1 MTSAGP
7 GPPGTAHR
15 RNADG
20 ARAGL
25 GSGKPVLYIE
35 SMSSFRNAEV
45 RPPAV
50 ASLFYPGDA
59 RALAEEVSSY
69 LDQTEETPL
78 APGFPKAVIVP
89 HAGFIYSGPVAAS
102 AYDLLR
108 PARGIVTRVVILGPC
123 HRVPV
128 HGLALPRAKAFDTPL
143 GRIPLDEEAIA
154 SIRGLP
160 QVVESAATH
169 AEEHALEVQLPF
181 LQRVLG
187 GFSLVPLVVGD
198 AAPEK
203 VADAL
208 ERIWGGTETLIVI
221 SSDLS
226 HYHSYESARRIDGAT
241 VRAILGFDAGISHE
255 QACGATPVAGM
266 LIAAKR
272 KGLGA
277 QLLDCRNSGDTA
289 GDKTRVVGY
298 ASFALA
304 SEGPRYGAEH
314 GRKLLQ
320 IARQSISAALG
331 ARGEPGAAEESWL
344 RESRASFVTLMLGD
358 ELRGCV
364 GALEAQ
370 RPLAQDVAEN
380 ARAAAF
386 EDARFKP
393 LTPDEFGRIDI
404 EVSLLSTPKR
414 LAFEHHAELIG
425 RLRPGVDGIILEQDE
440 EGKRATFLPQVWEG
454 LPDPEQFIAQLRHK
468 AGIAQNTDIR
478 RCRVKR
484 YTVLKWREA
493 ELPR

>member
-1 MTSAGP
+1 M
-7 GPPGTAHR
+7 
-15 RNADG
+15 
-20 ARAGL
+20 
-25 GSGKPVLYIE
+25 LYIE
-35 SMSSFRNAEV
+35 GMSFFRNPEV

-69 LDQTEETPL
+69 LDRTQEAPL
-78 APGFPKAVIVP
+78 APGFPKALIVP

-102 AYDLLR
+102 AYDRLR
-108 PARGIVTRVVILGPC
+108 PARGIVRRVVILGPC

-143 GRIPLDEEAIA
+143 GRIPLDEETLA
-154 SIRGLP
+154 SIRSMP

-187 GFSLVPLVVGD
+187 EFSLVPLVVGD

-203 VADAL
+203 VADVL
-208 ERIWGGTETLIVI
+208 ERLWGGIETLIVI

-226 HYHSYESARRIDGAT
+226 HYHSYEVAREIDDAT
-241 VRAILGFDAGISHE
+241 VQAILGFDAGICHE

-266 LIAAKR
+266 LIAARR
-272 KGLGA
+272 KGLA
-277 QLLDCRNSGDTA
+277 PKLLDCRNSGDTA
-289 GDKTRVVGY
+289 GEKDRVVGY

-304 SEGPRYGAEH
+304 SETPRYEAEH
-314 GRKLLQ
+314 GRRLLQ
-320 IARQSISAALG
+320 IARASVAEALG
-331 ARGEPGAAEESWL
+331 LQAQAAAIDEPWL
-344 RESRASFVTLMLGD
+344 KESRATFVTLKQGE

-386 EDARFKP
+386 QDTRFKP
-393 LTPDEFGRIDI
+393 LTRDEFERTDI

-414 LAFEHHAELIG
+414 LSFEDHADLVA
-425 RLRPGVDGIILEQDE
+425 RLRPGVDGIILEQGE
-440 EGKRATFLPQVWEG
+440 EGRQATFLPQVWEG
-454 LPDPEQFIAQLRHK
+454 LPDPQQFIAHLKQK
-468 AGIAQNTDIR
+468 AGIAPDADIR

-493 ELPR
+493 EFRQ

>member
-1 MTSAGP
+1 
-7 GPPGTAHR
+7 
-15 RNADG
+15 
-20 ARAGL
+20 
-25 GSGKPVLYIE
+25 
-35 SMSSFRNAEV
+35 MSLFRDPDV

-59 RALAEEVSSY
+59 RTLAGEIADY
-69 LDQTEETPL
+69 LERTEDAPI
-78 APGFPKAVIVP
+78 APGFPKAMIVP

-102 AYDLLR
+102 AYDRLR
-108 PARGIVTRVVILGPC
+108 PARGIVRRVVILGPC

-154 SIRGLP
+154 SIRALP
-160 QVVESAATH
+160 QVVESAETH

-187 GFSLVPLVVGD
+187 EFSLVPLVVGD

-203 VADAL
+203 VAEVL
-208 ERIWGGTETLIVI
+208 ERLWGGTETLIVI

-226 HYHSYESARRIDGAT
+226 HYHSYEAARTIDAAT
-241 VRAILGFDAGISHE
+241 VRSILGFDAGISHE

-266 LIAAKR
+266 LIAARR
-272 KGLGA
+272 KGLA
-277 QLLDCRNSGDTA
+277 AELLDCRNSGDTA

-304 SEGPRYGAEH
+304 SERTRYGAEH
-314 GRKLLQ
+314 GRRLLQ
-320 IARQSISAALG
+320 IARQSISAALVGQGEFG
-331 ARGEPGAAEESWL
+331 APVAEEPWL
-344 RESRASFVTLMLGD
+344 RESRATFVTLMQSE

-393 LTPDEFGRIDI
+393 LTPDEFARTDI

-414 LAFEHHAELIG
+414 LAFEDHADLIG
-425 RLRPGVDGIILEQDE
+425 RLRPGVDGIILEHSE
-440 EGKRATFLPQVWEG
+440 EGKHATFLPQVWEG
-454 LPDPEQFIAQLRHK
+454 LPDPEQFIAHLKQK
-468 AGIAQNTDIR
+468 AGIARGVDIR

-484 YTVLKWREA
+484 YSVLKWREA
-493 ELPR
+493 EFRQ

>member
-1 MTSAGP
+1 
-7 GPPGTAHR
+7 
-15 RNADG
+15 
-20 ARAGL
+20 
-25 GSGKPVLYIE
+25 
-35 SMSSFRNAEV
+35 MSFFRKSEV
-45 RPPAV
+45 RPAAV

-59 RALAEEVSSY
+59 RTLAEEVSSY
-69 LDQTEETPL
+69 LDQTEEAPL

-108 PARGIVTRVVILGPC
+108 PARGIVRRVVILGPC

-143 GRIPLDEEAIA
+143 GRIPLDEEKIA
-154 SIRGLP
+154 SIRALP

-187 GFSLVPLVVGD
+187 EFSLVPLVVGD

-203 VADAL
+203 VADVL
-208 ERIWGGTETLIVI
+208 ERLWGGTETLIVI

-226 HYHSYESARRIDGAT
+226 HYHSYEAAREIDEAT
-241 VRAILGFDAGISHE
+241 VQAILGFDTGICHE

-266 LIAAKR
+266 LIAARR
-272 KGLGA
+272 KGLA
-277 QLLDCRNSGDTA
+277 AKLLDCRNSGDTA
-289 GDKTRVVGY
+289 GDKSRVVGY

-314 GRKLLQ
+314 GRKLLE
-320 IARQSISAALG
+320 IARQSISAALAAG
-331 ARGEPGAAEESWL
+331 GKPGTPVAEEPWL
-344 RESRASFVTLMLGD
+344 RESRATFVTLMQGE

-370 RPLAQDVAEN
+370 RSLAQDVAEN

-386 EDARFKP
+386 QDTRFKP
-393 LTPDEFGRIDI
+393 LTSDEFGRTDI

-414 LAFEHHAELIG
+414 LSFEGHADLIG
-425 RLRPGVDGIILEQDE
+425 RLRPGVDGVILEQSE
-440 EGKRATFLPQVWEG
+440 EGRRATFLPQVWEG
-454 LPDPEQFIAQLRHK
+454 LPDPERFIAHLKKK
-468 AGIAQNTDIR
+468 AEIAQDTDIR

-493 ELPR
+493 ELGR